1 MVLHTYDILFQF
13 FNLQEIQDELVDKK
27 AKVEHVTEIIEY
39 ITMECPH
46 DVTVV
51 SEVQT
56 VYQNMKKPFDETA
69 LKADVRLNRLRNA
82 LAQSQKF
89 QEAFDDFLDN
99 VSHIDERLTNEKP
112 VSAKLE
118 TVKEQK
124 TEHAQVHN
132 DVVQLEPVFAQIC
145 TSADEVL
152 EEAEPGKDKD
162 ELKKKI
168 DDVKERFKDLKEK
181 SEAREKVLE
190 DEVELTEKF
199 DEQHKP
205 FNSWLDTIEPK
216 IKDLRPLPCE
226 EDSLNRQVKQAK
238 EVVEDIKQHEPVLE
252 DMEKTAKEALDNAE
266 VDKTFIEEDVN
277 TDRSRFDDLK
287 VNVDEAV
294 QKLDELLP
302 LAQECT
308 KELKPVDE
316 VLDKI
321 EKVTGVAQSPLG
333 LDEDKIK
340 EEQAVLEK
348 LAKELEEAKP
358 HLVKF
363 NDTAKDLEEKAD
375 PESKELPAL
384 KSRVEGV
391 NDRADK
397 LADDLQQRRD
407 KLDDYA
413 DKAKK
418 FNEDD
423 VEFKDWLS
431 KASKTPGVIEPIGTE
446 PEVLKRQL
454 KEVEVIISLFCLVIL
469 LDVKLSQYNKGLT
482 WKNLKSSC
490 SNVFIF

>member
-340 EEQAVLEK
+340 EEQSVLEK

-418 FNEDD
+418 FNKDD